1 MPKRL
6 TIYVLTYN
14 RPDYLAQCLDSIRA
28 QRFKDFGILVLDN
41 ASDKDYGPVL
51 KQYRDL
57 DLEYVRHEQNMGSSG
72 NFKYAWSMP
81 TESPYMMIFH
91 DDDLMHP
98 NLLAEEV
105 ALLEADS
112 GLMWVASGSTPFKG
126 TPPPFAEFSQ
136 IEKHIFDCPGLADA
150 LIRKGDILTFSSV
163 MYRTWGRNLINLD
176 SLVQRCSIIG
186 DRPLLLELAEA
197 GRCALLYAPLV
208 LYRNHPAQ
216 DSRTGPLNEDNV
228 IELFVSYKS
237 ALRNNWTSQTQ
248 HLFYSCTGF
257 ALPGSF
263 FRISPAKRSAL
274 PAFLKKAQA
283 QGIFRFSYLSRY
295 PIGLI
300 GRQFSRACR
309 IPAKIQ
315 EWRRNRSMNSKESFH
330 LI

>member
-1 MPKRL
+1 MPKCV

-14 RPDYLAQCLDSIRA
+14 RPDYLSQCLASIRA
-28 QRFKDFGILVLDN
+28 QKFKDFGIVVLDN

-57 DLEYVRHEQNMGSSG
+57 DLEYVRHNQNMGSSG

-91 DDDLMHP
+91 DDDLIHP

-105 ALLEADS
+105 AVLEADS

-126 TPPPFAEFSQ
+126 TPPKFGDFSRV
-136 IEKHIFDCPGLADA
+136 EKHILDCAGLAEA

-176 SLVQRCSIIG
+176 FLVQRCSILG
-186 DRPLLLELAEA
+186 DRPLLLELSEA

-216 DSRTGPLNEDNV
+216 DSRTGPLDEDNL
-228 IELFVSYKS
+228 IEVFACYPR
-237 ALRNNWTSQTQ
+237 ALRTQWTPEIQ
-248 HLFYSCTGF
+248 HLFYSWTGF
-257 ALPGSF
+257 ELPDSF
-263 FRISPAKRSAL
+263 FLISRTKRTTL
-274 PAFLKKAQA
+274 RVFLKKGQLR
-283 QGIFRFSYLSRY
+283 GIFRYSYLYCY

-300 GRQFSRACR
+300 HRQLQRALR
-309 IPAKIQ
+309 IPGNIR
-315 EWRRNRSMNSKESFH
+315 EWRRNSSLFLRRSIH
-330 LI
+330 RQ